1 MILTIASRPPLIFEA
16 SDILSVDGWQQA
28 AGGESPTLT
37 VRLDPARLAVYRLD
51 PPPLRAPAALIEGVS
66 TLFLGI
72 VQAVRLGADPIIT
85 LES

>member
-1 MILTIASRPPLIFEA
+1 MILTIASRVPIIFEA
-16 SDILSVDGWQQA
+16 ADLAGVDGWQRA

-37 VRLDPARLAVYRLD
+37 VHLDPARLAVYRLD
-51 PPPLRAPAALIEGVS
+51 PPPLRAAGALTEGAD

-72 VQAVRLGADPIIT
+72 VQAVRLGTDPSIV